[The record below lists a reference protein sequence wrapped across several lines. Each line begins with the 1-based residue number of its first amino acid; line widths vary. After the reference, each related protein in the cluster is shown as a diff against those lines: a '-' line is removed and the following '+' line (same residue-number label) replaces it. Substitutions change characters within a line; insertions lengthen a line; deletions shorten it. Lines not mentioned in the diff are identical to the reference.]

1 MATISLRLTDE
12 DTNLF
17 KSYAAINNVSLSEMI
32 RNAVFERIE
41 DEYDLKAFNDA
52 MDNFKKNPITYTH
65 TEVRGLLD
73 LD

>member
-12 DTNLF
+12 DSNLF

-32 RNAVFERIE
+32 RNAVYERIE
-41 DEYDLKAFNDA
+41 DEYDLRAFDA
-52 MDNFKKNPITYTH
+52 AMEEYKKNPVTYTH
-65 TEVRGLLD
+65 AEIRGMLD